1 MGSGEGTSDL
11 FLLKSRVELPA
22 KETIQCQAKVALG
35 GFNFFA
41 ASIKHSGD
49 VLLIC
54 DGVPRTSGAPE
65 IGPVD
70 KRWALK

>member
-1 MGSGEGTSDL
+1 
-11 FLLKSRVELPA
+11 
-22 KETIQCQAKVALG
+22 
-35 GFNFFA
+35 FNFFA

-49 VLLIC
+49 VVLIC